1 MVKFLTPE
9 HKAKLHAGLRAY
21 YLKRKATLNVSKKR
35 TLTAEHKAK
44 LHAGLKEYHLKKK
57 VITCSYVKRTLSDEH
72 KAKLHAGLAA
82 YNMKRKLMK
91 EDRNKNYKLAE
102 ILLDFKNKIIQM

>member
-1 MVKFLTPE
+1 MLGWILKKRCKKIEIVLLLFIVSIGIYKQKMVKFLTPE
-9 HKAKLHAGLRAY
+9 HKAKLHAGLRA
-21 YLKRKATLNVSKKR
+21 
-35 TLTAEHKAK
+35 
-44 LHAGLKEYHLKKK
+44 YHLKKK

-91 EDRNKNYKLAE
+91 ENRNKNYKLAE
-102 ILLDFKNKIIQM
+102 ILLDFKNKII